1 MKHILIFLSIILL
14 SGNITL
20 PAQPPNQDEG
30 FLIMFE
36 PDVKAEDVLSKN
48 LFLQDGELI
57 IVEHFEYVNIWWV
70 QHRPQK
76 TTREAALQRLKF

>member
-1 MKHILIFLSIILL
+1 MKHILIFLTIILI

-20 PAQPPNQDEG
+20 PAQPANQDEG

-36 PDVKAEDVLSKN
+36 PNAKAEDVRSKN
-48 LFLQDGELI
+48 MFSQSGELF

-70 QHRPQK
+70 
-76 TTREAALQRLKF
+76 FIF